1 MYRQRQS
8 LRTRASRELHS
19 QPLLTGPGLCVLSGY
34 FGVQDWRVFLPSND
48 GEARIQDQSHRR
60 ACP

>member
-1 MYRQRQS
+1 MFKQRPS

-19 QPLLTGPGLCVLSGY
+19 QPLLTGLGLRAAAGYVGVL
-34 FGVQDWRVFLPSND
+34 DWRVFLPSND
-48 GEARIQDQSHRR
+48 GDARIQDQSHRR

>member
-1 MYRQRQS
+1 MYQQRQS
-8 LRTRASRELHS
+8 LPTRTSRVLHS
-19 QPLLTGPGLCVLSGY
+19 QPLLTGFGFRVVADY
-34 FGVQDWRVFLPSND
+34 FGVLDWRVFLPSND

>member
-1 MYRQRQS
+1 MLQQWQS
-8 LRTRASRELHS
+8 LRTRTSRELHS
-19 QPLLTGPGLCVLSGY
+19 QPLLTGLCIVAGY
-34 FGVQDWRVFLPSND
+34 FGVQDWRVLLPSND

>member
-1 MYRQRQS
+1 MTRQRQL

-19 QPLLTGPGLCVLSGY
+19 QPLLTRLCVVGGY
-34 FGVQDWRVFLPSND
+34 FGVQDWRVILPSND

>member
-1 MYRQRQS
+1 MLLQRQS

-19 QPLLTGPGLCVLSGY
+19 QPLLTGLCIGSGY
-34 FGVQDWRVFLPSND
+34 VGVLDSRVFLPSND